1 MSNIKLSSPW
11 VLYYREVEA
20 LFAEDPEV
28 RTSLDEDTCTLK
40 IFVDNNPNKAEA
52 LTQLLPEYKKFG
64 NIALKIEVLP
74 SNVKATSKVDLFRK
88 AFSGNPAVSYM
99 KTVDLIF
106 KANYI
111 VFKNK
116 VVQYYADNLGDING
130 MHSTLYQDI
139 AQDIFGSEEGI
150 YYCTDLPAEEE

>member
-20 LFAEDPEV
+20 LFAEDPEIK
-28 RTSLDEDTCTLK
+28 TSLDEVTCTLK
-40 IFVDNNPNKAEA
+40 IYVDNNPDKADA

-74 SNVKATSKVDLFRK
+74 SNVQTMSKMDLFRK
-88 AFSGNPAVSYM
+88 AFDGNPAVSYM
-99 KTVDLIF
+99 ETVDGVF
-106 KANYI
+106 RANYI

-116 VVQYYADNLGDING
+116 VVQYYADDLGDING
-130 MHSTLYQDI
+130 IHSTLYQDI

-150 YYCTDLPAEEE
+150 FYCTDIPEDEE

>member
-1 MSNIKLSSPW
+1 MSNMKLSSPW

-20 LFAEDPEV
+20 LFAEDPGV
-28 RTSLDEDTCTLK
+28 TISLDEVTCTLK
-40 IFVDNNPNKAEA
+40 IYVDNNPEKAEA
-52 LTQLLPEYKKFG
+52 LTQLLPAYKYFG

-74 SNVKATSKVDLFRK
+74 SNIQATSKIDLFRK
-88 AFSGNPAVSYM
+88 AFSGNPAVSYIE
-99 KTVDLIF
+99 TVDGIF
-106 KANYI
+106 RANYI

-116 VVQYYADNLGDING
+116 VVQYFADDLGDING

>member
-20 LFAEDPEV
+20 LFAEDPEIK
-28 RTSLDEDTCTLK
+28 TSLDEVTCTLK
-40 IFVDNNPNKAEA
+40 VYVDNNPDKAEA
-52 LTQLLPEYKKFG
+52 LTQLLPEYKYFG

-74 SNVKATSKVDLFRK
+74 SNVQATAKMDLFRK
-88 AFSGNPAVSYM
+88 AFRRNPAVSYIE
-99 KTVDLIF
+99 TIDGVF

-116 VVQYYADNLGDING
+116 VVQYDADDLGDING

-150 YYCTDLPAEEE
+150 YYCTDLPEDEG

>member
-1 MSNIKLSSPW
+1 MSDMKLASPW
-11 VLYYREVEA
+11 VIYYREVES

-28 RTSLDEDTCTLK
+28 KTTLDENTCTLK
-40 IFVDNNPNKAEA
+40 IFVDNNPDKAEA

-74 SNVKATSKVDLFRK
+74 SNVQASSKIDLFRK
-88 AFSGNPAVSYM
+88 AFKRNPAVSYIE
-99 KTVDLIF
+99 TVDGVF
-106 KANYI
+106 RANYI
-111 VFKNK
+111 VFRNK
-116 VVQYYADNLGDING
+116 VVQYYADDLGDING

>member
-20 LFAEDPEV
+20 LFAEDPEIK
-28 RTSLDEDTCTLK
+28 TSLDEATCTLK
-40 IFVDNNPNKAEA
+40 IYVDNNPDKADA

-64 NIALKIEVLP
+64 NIALMIKVLP
-74 SNVKATSKVDLFRK
+74 SNVQATSKMDLFRK
-88 AFSGNPAVSYM
+88 AFRRNPAVSYIE
-99 KTVDLIF
+99 TIDGVF

-116 VVQYYADNLGDING
+116 VVQYDADDLGDING

-150 YYCTDLPAEEE
+150 YYCTDLPEDEG

>member
-28 RTSLDEDTCTLK
+28 KISLDEVTCTLK
-40 IFVDNNPNKAEA
+40 IYVDNNPDKADA
-52 LTQLLPEYKKFG
+52 LTQLFPEYKKFG
-64 NIALKIEVLP
+64 NIALTIKVLP
-74 SNVKATSKVDLFRK
+74 SNVQATSKMDLFRK
-88 AFSGNPAVSYM
+88 AFRRNPAVSYIE
-99 KTVDLIF
+99 TIDGVF

-116 VVQYYADNLGDING
+116 VVQYYADDPGDING

-150 YYCTDLPAEEE
+150 YYCTALPEDEE